1 MGVGAVCALALVWS
15 QIESARGN
23 RMDAKPMRFDQY
35 EHQYTGGPAD
45 VPDECRAQEE
55 TGSPDD
61 MYCRVKAT
69 ERAIPEEP
77 SGFQDARPI
86 GDSGYDM
93 YGYGG

>member
-1 MGVGAVCALALVWS
+1 
-15 QIESARGN
+15 
-23 RMDAKPMRFDQY
+23 
-35 EHQYTGGPAD
+35 
-45 VPDECRAQEE
+45 
-55 TGSPDD
+55 

>member
-23 RMDAKPMRFDQY
+23 RMDGKPMRFDQY

-45 VPDECRAQEE
+45 
-55 TGSPDD
+55 
-61 MYCRVKAT
+61 

-77 SGFQDARPI
+77 SGSPDVRPI
-86 GDSGYDM
+86 GEPYYDG